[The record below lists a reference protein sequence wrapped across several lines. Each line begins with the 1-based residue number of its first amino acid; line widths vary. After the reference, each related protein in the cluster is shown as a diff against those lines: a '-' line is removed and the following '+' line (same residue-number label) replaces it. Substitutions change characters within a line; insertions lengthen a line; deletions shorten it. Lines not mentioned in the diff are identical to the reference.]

1 MKKILMIVAG
11 ALMLASCSPKGTVTK
26 GSLSKM
32 DTLSYAM
39 GCNIAY
45 TTDMQFRSLPIDYKV
60 FTKGMI
66 EGALD
71 KATVKPEEAQKMLE
85 DYFRSK
91 YQSRE
96 AAIMAKRHEADSIRL
111 AQGDSTKVE
120 YPVAD
125 PEMFESE
132 EEREQ
137 ISYAL
142 GSDAGNY
149 LRNSEV
155 PLQTV
160 WVEKAFMDVKEGT
173 PELDRQAA
181 MEFLQHYFMEVV
193 PANNKAESEAWLKKI
208 EAKSGVKKTESGL
221 LYKVVEPGDPQVMP
235 KDDRDVVK
243 VHYRGELRT
252 GKVFD
257 ASRFKDMP
265 KERQEMMK
273 QHYPEGFDKDDPIEF
288 PLNGVIKGWT
298 EGMKLVGKGGKIQ
311 LWIPSDLAYG
321 PRGSRG
327 GIGPNEALF
336 FEVDLID
343 VTPYEEPA
351 PAENAEA
358 EAAKEAEEGAAE
370 N

>member
-1 MKKILMIVAG
+1 MIAAG
-11 ALMLASCSPKGTVTK
+11 ALMMASCSPKGPITK
-26 GSLSKM
+26 GSLSQM

-60 FTKGMI
+60 FAKAMI
-66 EGALD
+66 DGAYD
-71 KATVKPEEAQKMLE
+71 KATIKPEEARELLE
-85 DYFRSK
+85 DYFRNK
-91 YQSRE
+91 YQTRE

-120 YPVAD
+120 YPAAD

-149 LRNSEV
+149 LRESET

-173 PELDRQAA
+173 PVLDRQAA
-181 MEFLQHYFMEVV
+181 MEHLQHYFMEVL

-221 LYKVVEPGDPQVMP
+221 LYKVVEPGDPQVMA
-235 KDDRDVVK
+235 KDDRDMVK

-273 QHYPEGFDKDDPIEF
+273 QHYPEGYDKDEPIEF

-327 GIGPNEALF
+327 AIGPNEALF

-351 PAENAEA
+351 PAENAETGD
-358 EAAKEAEEGAAE
+358 AKEAAEGAAE

>member
-11 ALMLASCSPKGTVTK
+11 AFVMASCSPKGTVTK
-26 GSLSKM
+26 GSLSQM
-32 DTLSYAM
+32 DSLSYAM

-45 TTDMQFRSLPIDYKV
+45 TTDMQFQTLPIDNKA
-60 FTKGMI
+60 FAKGMI
-66 EGALD
+66 DGAYD

-85 DYFRSK
+85 DYFRNK
-91 YQSRE
+91 YQARE

-111 AQGDSTKVE
+111 AQGDSTAVE

-132 EEREQ
+132 KEREQ

-142 GSDAGNY
+142 GADAGNY

-160 WVEKAFMDVKEGT
+160 WVEKAYLDVKEGT
-173 PELDRQAA
+173 PAMDRQDA
-181 MEFLQHYFMEVV
+181 MGYLQNYFMEVL
-193 PANNKAESEAWLKKI
+193 PANNQAESEAWLKKI
-208 EAKSGVKKTESGL
+208 ESKSGVKKTESGL
-221 LYKVVEPGDPQVMP
+221 LYKVIKAGDPETMAT
-235 KDDRDVVK
+235 DDRDVVK

-273 QHYPEGFDKDDPIEF
+273 KHYPEGFDKDEPIEF
-288 PLNGVIKGWT
+288 PLSNVIKGWT

-321 PRGSRG
+321 ARGSRG
-327 GIGPNEALF
+327 AIGPNEALF

-343 VTPYEEPA
+343 VTPYAEEV
-351 PAENAEA
+351 EET
-358 EAAKEAEEGAAE
+358 EEAEEIQE
-370 N
+370 

>member
-1 MKKILMIVAG
+1 MIAAG
-11 ALMLASCSPKGTVTK
+11 ALMMASCSPKGTVTK

-45 TTDMQFRSLPIDYKV
+45 TTDMQFRSLPLDNKV
-60 FTKGMI
+60 FAKGMI
-66 EGALD
+66 DGAFD
-71 KATVKPEEAQKMLE
+71 KATIKPEEAQKLLE
-85 DYFRSK
+85 DYFRTK

-120 YPVAD
+120 YPAAD

-149 LRNSEV
+149 LRQSET

-181 MEFLQHYFMEVV
+181 MEYLQHYFMEVV

-208 EAKSGVKKTESGL
+208 EAQSGVKKTESGL
-221 LYKVVEPGDPQVMP
+221 LYKVVKAGDPEVMA
-235 KDDRDVVK
+235 KDDRDMVK

-273 QHYPEGFDKDDPIEF
+273 EHNPEGYDKDEPIEF

-327 GIGPNEALF
+327 AIGPNEALF

-343 VTPYEEPA
+343 VTPYEEEA
-351 PAENAEA
+351 PAETAET
-358 EAAKEAEEGAAE
+358 EEAKEGAVE